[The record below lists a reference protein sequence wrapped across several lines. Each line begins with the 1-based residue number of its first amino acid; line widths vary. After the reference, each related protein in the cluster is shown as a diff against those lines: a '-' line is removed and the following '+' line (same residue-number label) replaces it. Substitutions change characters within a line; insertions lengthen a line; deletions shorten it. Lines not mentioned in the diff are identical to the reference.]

1 MLLLPRPFSNS
12 EHEKGML
19 QEERIDGLIV
29 RTSNPSLLN
38 SAQSLLE
45 MFILLFI
52 ESRKIS
58 RMSVGM
64 TMNLMDRRWTQTRWT
79 IF

>member
-12 EHEKGML
+12 DHEKGIF
-19 QEERIDGLIV
+19 QEEGIDGLID
-29 RTSNPSLLN
+29 RTSIRSLHN

-52 ESRKIS
+52 ESKKIY
-58 RMSVGM
+58 RMSVGT
-64 TMNLMDRRWTQTRWT
+64 TMNLMDRRWIQIRWT